1 MKKRE
6 WIEEREKEEY
16 YYDKGILHHSDD
28 NYDSLD
34 EYEMN
39 IMRHESYC
47 DDDYDCGHKN
57 NFALSL

>member
-6 WIEEREKEEY
+6 WIEERDKEEY

-39 IMRHESYC
+39 IMRHESYY
-47 DDDYDCGHKN
+47 DNDDYDTPCIGH
-57 NFALSL
+57 FSDY